1 MEFTLSKPPGLV
13 TYDELFTCAVPWHR
27 PDSSPVADIF
37 SACTLLRH
45 RGNPAKIIVD
55 LVAFSALCVHPEII
69 RRASLDLVEFD
80 VVPFKLIEHLLKEL
94 SGCHSFE
101 LRESLAYL
109 PSRPQDESGCRIV
122 LNTGVN
128 HKSTNF
134 QGRIWILADLL

>member
-80 VVPFKLIEHLLKEL
+80 VVPFKLIEHLL
-94 SGCHSFE
+94 
-101 LRESLAYL
+101 RESLAYL